1 MRKLFRAA
9 VAVVLAAVF
18 AVCFVAPLAAAEK
31 PAKVERPT
39 VPAGEK
45 IAPGKCLIRGTAINA
60 AEVPLP
66 AQSVRLRNL
75 NTSAIEQVTTTD
87 QAGVFSFVALPEIPY
102 IVEVV
107 DQPGRVVAVGDV
119 VIGRAGEV
127 SGGFVMVPAA
137 IPAYANAF
145 KSTAGA
151 VLAALGGTGLAA
163 LAPGAPPLSP
173 ER

>member
-1 MRKLFRAA
+1 MRKLLR
-9 VAVVLAAVF
+9 VVLAVF
-18 AVCFVAPLAAAEK
+18 FVAPLAAAEK
-31 PAKVERPT
+31 PAKADRPS
-39 VPAGEK
+39 VAAGEK

-87 QAGVFSFVALPEIPY
+87 QAGVFSFIAPPEIPY
-102 IVEVV
+102 VVEIV
-107 DQPGRVVAVGDV
+107 DQPGRVVAIGDV

-127 SGGFVMVPAA
+127 SGGFVIVPAA
-137 IPAYANAF
+137 IPAYSNAF

-151 VLAALGGTGLAA
+151 VLAALGGTGLTA
-163 LAPGAPPLSP
+163 LAPEAPPVSP